1 MVESIAATAGGRGS
15 AHVENEPARERGVS
29 DSRVSASGSGSGSG
43 PAWAAAP
50 ARVPAVALAPA
61 PALALAP
68 APDPALAPVA
78 AARRTSSCARPATGW
93 CLAGPWRRRRAASRP
108 CPALCLGLTLCD
120 TDHRRGR
127 ADRRLL
133 ARTTAAAATAAE
145 HADPRWLDPP
155 AWPSGDHA
163 ARPATQRTGRGAGGR
178 SGPFAPGVSGVTR
191 PCLTALFTPASWPSP
206 QPSPVGLPQ
215 LPHGVGW
222 RVHFSSIFIYVH
234 TAISLTCVVK
244 PKPPKVSADSVALAL
259 RAYLG
264 AAQARVRA
272 GQGSAHELLWQ
283 PGTEPIALSAPASPA
298 PRPVRWV
305 AGRAA

>member
-1 MVESIAATAGGRGS
+1 M
-15 AHVENEPARERGVS
+15 
-29 DSRVSASGSGSGSG
+29 
-43 PAWAAAP
+43 
-50 ARVPAVALAPA
+50 
-61 PALALAP
+61 
-68 APDPALAPVA
+68 
-78 AARRTSSCARPATGW
+78 
-93 CLAGPWRRRRAASRP
+93 
-108 CPALCLGLTLCD
+108 TLSD

-155 AWPSGDHA
+155 AWPSGDHAA

-272 GQGSAHELLWQ
+272 RARRSVAGEGAGEGRPRFGARVSPAHCLRRA
-283 PGTEPIALSAPASPA
+283 GVSAPPLCEMA
-298 PRPVRWV
+298 VRFRLSIDPSV
-305 AGRAA
+305 TRLGLLPLFIHATVRCRGM

>member
-1 MVESIAATAGGRGS
+1 MVESIAATAGGGGS
-15 AHVENEPARERGVS
+15 APAANEPARERGVS

-50 ARVPAVALAPA
+50 ARVLALALAPA

-108 CPALCLGLTLCD
+108 CPALCLGLTLSD

-133 ARTTAAAATAAE
+133 ARTTAAAAAAAE

-163 ARPATQRTGRGAGGR
+163 AARPATQRTGRGAGGR
-178 SGPFAPGVSGVTR
+178 WRRQRDG
-191 PCLTALFTPASWPSP
+191 LTGCHNNSCAKPWPA
-206 QPSPVGLPQ
+206 
-215 LPHGVGW
+215 
-222 RVHFSSIFIYVH
+222 R
-234 TAISLTCVVK
+234 T
-244 PKPPKVSADSVALAL
+244 LAH
-259 RAYLG
+259 RA
-264 AAQARVRA
+264 
-272 GQGSAHELLWQ
+272 
-283 PGTEPIALSAPASPA
+283 A
-298 PRPVRWV
+298 PRPHSRPRSAKVRMRG
-305 AGRAA
+305 APARPGRRSRLKCFGILV